1 MKKIIFTIAF
11 TLFAVL
17 GFSQNSSSK
26 KDYSS
31 LILGSWKLREADDNG
46 ANKGFSMY
54 GDEYFGTTFYNKN
67 GSGTHISLYKTSWK
81 IDGDKLIE
89 KMVEDN
95 GSPVTHDIWIKYS
108 ILKLDDETLELKVL
122 ERNGDTNYRIDGAP
136 RLVYKR
142 K

>member
-1 MKKIIFTIAF
+1 MKKYIFLFVLMLF
-11 TLFAVL
+11 TVF
-17 GFSQNSSSK
+17 GFSQSSNSQ

-31 LILGSWKLREADDNG
+31 LIVGSWKLREADDNG
-46 ANKGFSMY
+46 ANKGFAMY
-54 GDEYFGTTFYNKN
+54 GDEYFGTSFYNKD

-95 GSPVTHDIWIKYS
+95 GSPVTHDIWIKYT
-108 ILKLDDETLELKVL
+108 ILKLDDETLELKFFDK
-122 ERNGDTNYRIDGAP
+122 NGDTNYRIDGAP

>member
-1 MKKIIFTIAF
+1 
-11 TLFAVL
+11 
-17 GFSQNSSSK
+17 
-26 KDYSS
+26 
-31 LILGSWKLREADDNG
+31 LREAADNG
-46 ANKGFSMY
+46 ANKGFAMY
-54 GDEYFGTTFYNKN
+54 GDEYFGISFYNKD

-81 IDGDKLIE
+81 IDGDQLTE

-95 GSPVTHDIWIKYS
+95 GSPVTHDIWIKYT
-108 ILKLDDETLELKVL
+108 ILKLDDETLELKFA